1 MTGLKKVGISLL
13 GLLRML
19 PQLSIVGAFSGS
31 ALVIK
36 VAPLLGLAPK
46 PLQQEVFAAYA
57 KFIHLPL
64 LHPIVSTFSLSAQN
78 VMLALALTHLVAV
91 ALLLFPAGSQPAKVA
106 GLWVMVAMAGAEY
119 CTRAA
124 DVAPPMTPE
133 EFKWQ
138 AQVLGTISHI
148 FLFLCG
154 AYCMARTSSLG
165 LASAIL
171 GRKTKNT
178 EGSPEKKGVTVSKDS
193 KTTAKKQDKTEIGD
207 SKADTQKEAS
217 RKRATTPPA
226 KAKKTK

>member
-19 PQLSIVGAFSGS
+19 PQLSIVGAFTGS

-46 PLQQEVFAAYA
+46 PLQQV
-57 KFIHLPL
+57 IRLPL

-171 GRKTKNT
+171 GRKTKKT
-178 EGSPEKKGVTVSKDS
+178 EGCPEKKGVTISKDS

-217 RKRATTPPA
+217 RKRTTTPPP